1 MKCQSQPPSRFLRGG
16 QPMDGL
22 LTYWRKDALAKL
34 LEINLARAALNS
46 GEEEVEI
53 AEDSELGDD

>member
-1 MKCQSQPPSRFLRGG
+1 MPVAAPVPL
-16 QPMDGL
+16 PA
-22 LTYWRKDALAKL
+22 WRPAYGWPADILEEDALAKL

>member
-1 MKCQSQPPSRFLRGG
+1 
-16 QPMDGL
+16 MDGL